1 MDLYR
6 QVVFKSELRPESL
19 NTSLQF
25 RSDMEVA
32 KINSYI
38 VNYCN
43 ILSYINND

>member
-6 QVVFKSELRPESL
+6 QVVFKSELRSESL
-19 NTSLQF
+19 NISLQF

-43 ILSYINND
+43 TLSYINND